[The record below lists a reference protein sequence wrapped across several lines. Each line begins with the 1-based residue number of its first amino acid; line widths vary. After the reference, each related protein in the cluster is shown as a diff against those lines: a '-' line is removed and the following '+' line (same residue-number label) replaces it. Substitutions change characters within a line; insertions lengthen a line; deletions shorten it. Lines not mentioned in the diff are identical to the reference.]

1 MLASAVKV
9 KVDVEVPGT
18 VKLVEDSARVNCA
31 ESTELA
37 RDPLPTKSPNGIIE
51 MVELLDDPTETTVS
65 ENGSAESV
73 KPAPV
78 TVTVMST

>member
-1 MLASAVKV
+1 MLASGVIV
-9 KVDVEVPGT
+9 KVDLEVPGT
-18 VKLVEDSARVNCA
+18 VKLVEDSARVNSA
-31 ESTELA
+31 ESSELVS
-37 RDPLPTKSPNGIIE
+37 DPLPRKSPNGIIE
-51 MVELLDDPTETTVS
+51 MLELLEDPAETTVS